1 MVATRSR
8 GGMAIASLLPGEVL
22 SDDLAKLLVTGLCL
36 DSRNVCPG
44 DLFLAVPG
52 TLVDGRDYI
61 APALQAGAVAVL
73 AEAEGLGVS
82 ADRVIPITGLS
93 QQLSEIAGHFY
104 GEPSE
109 KMVLT
114 AVTGTNGKTTCSQL
128 LAQLFSLA
136 GHPAGVIGTLGCGVY
151 RDGAVKLSETGMTTP
166 DAVTVQTLLADYSD
180 AGVDRLA
187 MEVSS
192 HSLDQSR
199 VAALRFTTAV
209 FTNLSRDHLDY
220 HGSLVNY
227 AQAKMRLFA
236 MADLQ
241 HAVINVDDPVGAE
254 IAMKLPAA
262 VELISYSLDNHGAD
276 VTAEQIELTASGI
289 RAQLKTPWGSGQLV
303 SSLLGRFNL
312 ENLLAVVSVACA
324 QGLPLEM
331 VMQLLPRLQAVAGRM
346 ERVSGIP
353 GPGVV
358 IDYAHTPDA
367 LEKALLTLREHCD
380 GELWCVFG
388 CGGDRDRG
396 KRPLMGEIAGRLADR
411 TVVTSD
417 NPRGENP
424 EVIIEEILC
433 GISGEAAL
441 DVIADRAQAIRHA
454 VREAAENDLVLIAG
468 KGHEAY
474 QLVGARRLPFSDIG
488 EARLA
493 LRQRGG
499 GR

>member
-1 MVATRSR
+1 MAATRSR
-8 GGMAIASLLPGEVL
+8 DGMALASLLPGKVL
-22 SDDLAKLLVTGLCL
+22 SDDLANLLVTGLCL
-36 DSRNVCPG
+36 DSRNVRLG

-52 TLVDGRDYI
+52 ALVDGRDYI
-61 APALQAGAVAVL
+61 AHALQAGAVAVL

-82 ADRVIPITGLS
+82 ADRVIPISGLS
-93 QQLSEIAGHFY
+93 QQISEIAGHFY
-104 GEPSE
+104 GDPSE

-114 AVTGTNGKTTCSQL
+114 GVTGTNGKTTCSQL

-151 RDGAVKLSETGMTTP
+151 RDGAAKLSETGMTTP
-166 DAVTVQTLLADYSD
+166 DAVTVQALLAEHVE

-199 VAALRFTTAV
+199 VAALHFTTAV

-262 VELISYSLDNHGAD
+262 IELISYSLGNHGAD
-276 VTAEQIELTASGI
+276 VTAEQIELTAGGI

-324 QGLPLEM
+324 QGLSLET
-331 VMQLLPRLQAVAGRM
+331 VLQLVPRLQAVAGRM
-346 ERVSGIP
+346 ERVVGIP

-367 LEKALLTLREHCD
+367 LEKALLTLREHCN

-388 CGGDRDRG
+388 CGGNRDRG
-396 KRPLMGEIAGRLADR
+396 KRPLMGEIASRLADR

-417 NPRGENP
+417 NPRGEDP
-424 EVIIEEILC
+424 VAIIEEILS
-433 GISGEAAL
+433 GVSGESAL
-441 DVIADRAQAIRHA
+441 DVIEDRAQAIRNA
-454 VREAAENDLVLIAG
+454 VWEAAENDLVLIAG

-474 QLVGARRLPFSDIG
+474 QLVGAQRLPFSDIG

-499 GR
+499 CR

>member
-8 GGMAIASLLPGEVL
+8 DGEALASLLPGMAL
-22 SDDLAKLLVTGLCL
+22 SEDLARLMATGLCL
-36 DSRNVCPG
+36 DSRNVRPG
-44 DLFLAVPG
+44 DLFLAIPG
-52 TLVDGRDYI
+52 AVVDGRDFI
-61 APALQAGAVAVL
+61 QGALQAGAVAVL
-73 AEAEGLGVS
+73 AEAEGLNVS
-82 ADRVIPITGLS
+82 SDRVISVLGLNR
-93 QQLSEIAGHFY
+93 QLSEIAGRFY
-104 GEPSE
+104 DEPSE
-109 KMVLT
+109 KMMLIGI
-114 AVTGTNGKTTCSQL
+114 TGTNGKTTCSQL

-136 GHPAGVIGTLGCGVY
+136 GYPAGVIGTLGCGIY
-151 RDGAVKLSETGMTTP
+151 RDGTVNLTETGMTTP
-166 DAVTVQTLLADYSD
+166 DAVTLQALLAEYAG
-180 AGVDRLA
+180 AGVERLA

-199 VAALRFTTAV
+199 VAALHITTAV

-254 IAMKLPAA
+254 IAMKLPAS
-262 VELISYSLDNHGAD
+262 VELISYSLGNHGAD
-276 VTAEQIELTASGI
+276 VTAEQIELTADGI
-289 RAQLKTPWGSGQLV
+289 RAQVKTPWGAGQLV

-324 QGLPLEM
+324 QGLALET
-331 VMQLLPRLQAVAGRM
+331 VLQLVPRLQAVAGRM
-346 ERVSGIP
+346 EKVIGIP

-396 KRPLMGEIAGRLADR
+396 KRPLMGEIASRLADR

-424 EVIIEEILC
+424 AAIIEEILA
-433 GISGEAAL
+433 GVSGESAL
-441 DVIADRAQAIRHA
+441 DVIEDRAQAIRNA
-454 VREAAENDLVLIAG
+454 VWEAAENDLVLIAG

-474 QLVGARRLPFSDIG
+474 QLVGAQRLPFSDIG

-499 GR
+499 CR